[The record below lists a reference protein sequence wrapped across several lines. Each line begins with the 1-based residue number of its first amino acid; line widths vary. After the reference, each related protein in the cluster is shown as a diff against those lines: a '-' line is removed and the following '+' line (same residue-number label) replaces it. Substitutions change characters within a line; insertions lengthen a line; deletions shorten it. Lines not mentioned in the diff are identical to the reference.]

1 LQCAS
6 EVKAVRIVALST
18 ETATLADFNRSYAEA
33 ESLYVPDV
41 GGVQIDA
48 TKVSQTPGKF
58 TLTPTADQHR
68 AILRLLFRNAP
79 ENVAEQGDLLKSMQ
93 MLLAR
98 AFS

>member
-1 LQCAS
+1 MWA
-6 EVKAVRIVALST
+6 EV
-18 ETATLADFNRSYAEA
+18 ADRCNEGA
-33 ESLYVPDV
+33 
-41 GGVQIDA
+41 
-48 TKVSQTPGKF
+48 SQTPSKF